1 MKKRHLLFVALAFVS
16 ALVLAG
22 GQKFDSASQVLDA
35 FASELLSAYGGD
47 EVIDNYSGSGEK
59 FTMGDVNHDKAID
72 VTDAVLIIDEILD
85 KDPADFDASLADVNH
100 DTFIDVTDVVLVIDK
115 ILGKLELSRNAE
127 AAYKDLTAYT
137 AFQMDLTIPAGYV
150 LEGVMLTEMAK
161 DSHTLAYT
169 MLPGGRCRIVVWSMD
184 NEALPG
190 AWNEVIRLQ
199 LRGQGEAQ
207 LNADHAVFVTVN
219 GERHELL
226 LNGTTGI
233 AQWSTVNG
241 QSSMVYDLQG
251 RRVSSAVVNSSLTA
265 PHSSLKKDLYIIDG
279 KKFMKK

>member
-1 MKKRHLLFVALAFVS
+1 M
-16 ALVLAG
+16 
-22 GQKFDSASQVLDA
+22 
-35 FASELLSAYGGD
+35 
-47 EVIDNYSGSGEK
+47 
-59 FTMGDVNHDKAID
+59 
-72 VTDAVLIIDEILD
+72 
-85 KDPADFDASLADVNH
+85 
-100 DTFIDVTDVVLVIDK
+100 
-115 ILGKLELSRNAE
+115 
-127 AAYKDLTAYT
+127 TAYT

-190 AWNEVIRLQ
+190 TWNEVIRLQ